1 MSKFAPK
8 LLMGLSLLALLSTAA
23 EAQQARPNFF
33 DLLFGQHQQ
42 NGQQRNS
49 LFGTQPDSMHLTP
62 GMEKFDPEYQVPG
75 LGMGTVEY
83 TPPVT
88 VVVFDPSFVT
98 LKADNPE
105 AETIRALLADK
116 ANPLR
121 AQDAERKAVLAFYKA
136 DGFKPVWID
145 GDKPSAKA
153 EAFMKVIANSGAD
166 GMQPKNYTP
175 EVLKGFDNIDAAV
188 LGDAG

>member
-8 LLMGLSLLALLSTAA
+8 LLMGLSLLALLPTAA

-33 DLLFGQHQQ
+33 DLLFGAQRHGPNGAQ
-42 NGQQRNS
+42 NGS
-49 LFGTQPDSMHLTP
+49 LFGTQPDGQSLYGHQNITP

-75 LGMGTVEY
+75 LGMGTVDY
-83 TPPVT
+83 IPPLN
-88 VVVFDPSFVT
+88 VVVFDPSFTT
-98 LKADNPE
+98 LKADNPD
-105 AETIRALLADK
+105 AESIRALLADK

-136 DGFKPVWID
+136 DGFKPMWTE
-145 GDKPSAKA
+145 GGKPSAKA
-153 EAFMKVIANSGAD
+153 EAFLKVIANSGAD

-175 EVLKGFDNIDAAV
+175 EVLKGY
-188 LGDAG
+188 